1 MKTIVIGGREIPM
14 LRNALSPVIYRRIFH
29 KDSLSQ
35 TAKLDKSKDPGGD
48 AVSLYEEIAFVMAM
62 QAAKEPEELMRVT
75 EDDFFGWLSQ
85 FDDPYAIPRA
95 LEEIAGYY
103 NDQDLTTSSAKKEEG

>member
-62 QAAKEPEELMRVT
+62 QAAKELEELKRVT
-75 EDDFFGWLSQ
+75 EDDFFEWLSQ

-95 LEEIAGYY
+95 LEEIVNYY
-103 NDQDLTTSSAKKEEG
+103 NEQELTTSIAKKEEG